1 MKRIVILALV
11 AMMSVAWADSYQTTK
26 TLVDETKVRGLMRT
40 VTELLNS
47 TNGSLRYAYTIDKE
61 KCFRWNVSLSAL
73 RAFGLG
79 SSRSWCDSTGSYST
93 TGTLD
98 AGQRLRIYAQAWA
111 EYATYLAQ
119 RIRVYDDG
127 SSEVVDSLYATREE
141 NYEHYWR
148 VVR

>member
-1 MKRIVILALV
+1 MKRFAILALLAV
-11 AMMSVAWADSYQTTK
+11 ASLAWADSYQINNVK
-26 TLVDETKVRGLMRT
+26 IDETKVRGLMRT

-47 TNGSLRYAYTIDKE
+47 TNKSLSYYYTIDKE
-61 KCFRWNVSLSAL
+61 KCFRWNVSLSVL
-73 RAFGLG
+73 RSFNLG
-79 SSRSWCDSTGSYST
+79 SAQSWCRSTGTYTT
-93 TGTLD
+93 TGSLD
-98 AGQRLRIYAQAWA
+98 AGQRLRVYAQAWS

-127 SSEVVDSLYATREE
+127 SSEVVDSQYATLEE